1 MPSDYLPNSKRGT
14 HVLRACEQAMHYHD
28 MFWEAFILLLFLFLL
43 LFTTSKT
50 IVSASNP
57 STSKTTTG
65 TTEEITVLCALV
77 ISEGGLVSVVGEMDG
92 RNGLE
97 SFAGPDELKVSVLVG
112 TVATVDC

>member
-77 ISEGGLVSVVGEMDG
+77 ISEGGLVSVVGERDG

-97 SFAGPDELKVSVLVG
+97 SFAGPDELKVSVFVD